1 MKRWK
6 ERDTDVCPRCGI
18 QEDAPHVLVCS
29 GEGATEVWAKSIL
42 NLEEWMISVDTDPD
56 IMEMITWKLNK
67 WSNSEHPPIVID
79 DIWEHKTL

>member
-1 MKRWK
+1 
-6 ERDTDVCPRCGI
+6 
-18 QEDAPHVLVCS
+18 
-29 GEGATEVWAKSIL
+29 
-42 NLEEWMISVDTDPD
+42 MISVDTDPD